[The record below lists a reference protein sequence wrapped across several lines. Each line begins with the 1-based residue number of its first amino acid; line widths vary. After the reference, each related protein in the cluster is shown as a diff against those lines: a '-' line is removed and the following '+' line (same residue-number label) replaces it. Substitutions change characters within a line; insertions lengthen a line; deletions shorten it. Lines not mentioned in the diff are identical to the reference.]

1 MTDRLKGVTV
11 VFDRDIRVDDAEAIL
26 AAIQMIKGVARVAP
40 SISTSDDWMNR
51 ERVRIELV
59 EKIFEVL
66 KSNASS

>member
-26 AAIQMIKGVARVAP
+26 AAIQMIKGVACVAP